1 MYYPDFSIIY
11 VLLVVVDVDA
21 DKINYKFN
29 LVEKAAN
36 LNMNERLNC
45 NIWLIDFDRSV
56 FNENPAKMIWGN
68 RIELVLKEAR
78 LR

>member
-1 MYYPDFSIIY
+1 TPNHFGRVLIEYRSIIIY
-11 VLLVVVDVDA
+11 QPD
-21 DKINYKFN
+21 I
-29 LVEKAAN
+29 AAA

-45 NIWLIDFDRSV
+45 NIWLVDYDRSV

-68 RIELVLKEAR
+68 RIELVLKETR